1 MHVAAKH
8 EKEIVT
14 ETMIA
19 YCGII
24 CSKCPVY
31 LATQAD
37 DDQARAEVAKLWSK
51 QYGMDIK
58 PEDVNCDGCLQK
70 TGRLFSHCRVCDI
83 RACGMEKK
91 ISTCACVC
99 RLRLR
104 EIESFSLHCS
114 SRGQN
119 AGKTTSEVINAKR
132 AE

>member
-91 ISTCACVC
+91 ISTCAVC
-99 RLRLR
+99 ADYACEKLKAFHSIAPHAGRMLEKLR
-104 EIESFSLHCS
+104 
-114 SRGQN
+114 
-119 AGKTTSEVINAKR
+119 AKS
-132 AE
+132 